1 LDGQL
6 ALTINDDSLSAADI
20 AFGYKCSHRVGRQIG
35 RARCQQLVQ
44 LQGLG
49 RVLLGR
55 RAGPID
61 DRPVVVHEPLARLAR
76 LLFVEQRAGKL
87 LHPASLLRG
96 RFGRQSAERLCDEP
110 LALGLSQRLALR
122 LEARDDPL
130 IGRSTWLEV
139 PAAEGLDPL
148 LPRSAAPGGA

>member
-87 LHPASLLRG
+87 LHPRRCCAVASADSRL
-96 RFGRQSAERLCDEP
+96 SAC
-110 LALGLSQRLALR
+110 AMN
-122 LEARDDPL
+122 
-130 IGRSTWLEV
+130 RS
-139 PAAEGLDPL
+139 
-148 LPRSAAPGGA
+148 RSV